1 MCKLANPLNLL
12 NLLNLASL
20 VNLMKPGVRELLR
33 VSPVLATQEA
43 IQSQPLPDHRPREF
57 PNQKQISTV
66 LIAFLW
72 S

>member
-1 MCKLANPLNLL
+1 MCKLANLL
-12 NLLNLASL
+12 NLVNL
-20 VNLMKPGVRELLR
+20 VNLMNLMKSGVRELLR